1 MARLLATKHEL
12 LGRPAGS
19 PAPLRAGVGGGT
31 AAFAR
36 LVEAEGR
43 YSCEAVAVVDDGASN
58 KREILRLAP
67 VAGGGG
73 GA

>member
-1 MARLLATKHEL
+1 M
-12 LGRPAGS
+12 
-19 PAPLRAGVGGGT
+19 GGGT